1 MGKQMIEGLI
11 CQTCGK
17 TFIPPVFTCDQCGS
31 ESFTPTLFSG
41 EGEILSFTKVY
52 RGAPNEKT
60 PYVLAVVQ
68 LKEGAR
74 IATRIKN
81 FDEKDPEVG
90 IKVAASVDYFQ
101 NRPVFEIQ

>member
-1 MGKQMIEGLI
+1 MEKQGIDGLI

-17 TFIPPVFTCDQCGS
+17 AFIPPVFTCDHCGL
-31 ESFTPTLFSG
+31 ESFTPSLFSG
-41 EGEILSFTKVY
+41 EGEILSFTIVY

-74 IATRIKN
+74 IATRLNN
-81 FDEKDPEVG
+81 FEKKEPAVG
-90 IKVAASVDYFQ
+90 KKVVATAECHQ
-101 NRPVFEIQ
+101 NRPLFEIL

>member
-1 MGKQMIEGLI
+1 MGKQGIEGLI

-17 TFIPPVFTCDQCGS
+17 TFMPPVFTCDQCGS

-52 RGAPNEKT
+52 RGAPGEKT

-81 FDEKDPEVG
+81 FDERDPEVG
-90 IKVAASVDYFQ
+90 KGVVAWGDYYQ
-101 NRPVFEIQ
+101 NRPLFEIQ

>member
-1 MGKQMIEGLI
+1 MEKQGIEGLI

-17 TFIPPVFTCDQCGS
+17 TFMPPVFTCDQCGS

-41 EGEILSFTKVY
+41 EGEILSFTKVH
-52 RGAPNEKT
+52 RGAPGEKT

-81 FDEKDPEVG
+81 FDEKVTEVG
-90 IKVAASVDYFQ
+90 KRVVASVDYYQ
-101 NRPVFEIQ
+101 NRPLFEIQ